1 MKPKKKPTT
10 RRSRSSTQ
18 TTPPRPAN
26 SRPPVPR
33 RARPGTVELPR
44 LLTVDEVA
52 DFLRTTR
59 GAIYAKIR
67 QGSLPGVIR
76 ISRRLLIDGA
86 ALLSWL
92 DQRRTVSLTN
102 EGDQ

>member
-1 MKPKKKPTT
+1 M
-10 RRSRSSTQ
+10 
-18 TTPPRPAN
+18 
-26 SRPPVPR
+26 
-33 RARPGTVELPR
+33 
-44 LLTVDEVA
+44 LTVDEVA